1 MNDTVRVD
9 KEDFGILAV
18 CAIRYCQGRESY
30 MPELVRRI
38 LRPYLKDLSDK
49 DIQVMIKDCENQE
62 FMGTYGSPWVDKPG
76 WMEWK
81 EVLLK
86 EKKDRDEWSGKGPF

>member
-1 MNDTVRVD
+1 MSDLVRVD

-76 WMEWK
+76 WIEWK
-81 EVLLK
+81 KMLLK
-86 EKKDRDEWSGKGPF
+86 EKEHREDPF

>member
-30 MPELVRRI
+30 MPGLVRRI

-76 WMEWK
+76 WIEWK
-81 EVLLK
+81 KMLLK
-86 EKKDRDEWSGKGPF
+86 EKENRADPF